1 MKRLLAILILSLS
14 LFSCEAEDQCSIVT
28 DKVITKGQY
37 YYSQPKYYLSLD
49 HNLIQVSKNDY
60 NSHSLNSLVCS
71 KIEII
76 K

>member
-1 MKRLLAILILSLS
+1 MKKLLTILILSLS
-14 LFSCEAEDQCSIVT
+14 LFSCELDDQCSIVT

-37 YYSQPKYYLSLD
+37 FYSDSKYYLSLD

-60 NSHSLNSLVCS
+60 NSHSVNSLVCS

-76 K
+76 N